1 MVILISADKRLLN
14 MAMIALI
21 TMTSRK
27 QRCVFMS
34 LTLYQHNHMNKKRH
48 TALPQIMLP
57 SKVDKIYFKLQYL
70 QLWFDAILVHYTLEV
85 G

>member
-1 MVILISADKRLLN
+1 
-14 MAMIALI
+14 
-21 TMTSRK
+21 
-27 QRCVFMS
+27 
-34 LTLYQHNHMNKKRH
+34 MNKNRH

-70 QLWFDAILVHYTLEV
+70 QLWIDAILIHYTLEV